1 MKVGITFGAFDLFH
15 AGHALMLKEA
25 RANCDFLIV
34 GLQTDPSCDRG
45 WKNSPVQSV
54 VEREIVLNACK
65 YVDRV
70 VIYQTERDLENLLKT
85 LQWDIRFLGEDYRKS
100 PITAEW
106 TREKC
111 YYCARQHDYSTT
123 ELRRRVKDQTHR

>member
-1 MKVGITFGAFDLFH
+1 MKIGITFGAFDLFH

-25 RANCDFLIV
+25 REHCDYLIV
-34 GLQTDPSCDRG
+34 GLHMDPSVDRN
-45 WKNSPVQSV
+45 WKNKPVQTV
-54 VEREIVLNACK
+54 VERETVLRACR
-65 YVDRV
+65 YVDQIV
-70 VIYQTERDLENLLKT
+70 MYQTERDLENILKVMR
-85 LQWDIRFLGEDYRKS
+85 WDVRFVGEDYKHF